1 MAFVLVFV
9 AGNPSRPLTAF
20 HLAEAEHLLDDD
32 KIAFELKPRWLH
44 IHKAAELEIS
54 GKPTPA
60 QLADLKAVLAID
72 EIDVFV
78 VPQENR
84 RKKLLIADMDAT
96 IVTTETL
103 DELAE
108 FAGLKEK
115 ISAITAR
122 AMRGELDFAAALD
135 ERVGLLKG
143 LPLSALEKTLAA
155 TRLTPGA
162 DTLLRVMR
170 HHGATT
176 VLVSGGFTYFTDA
189 IAHKVGFQFNH
200 GNTLGIEGAALSG
213 KVLPPLLDK
222 NAKLTYLNEYR
233 EKLGIASTDIM
244 AIGDG
249 ANDLPMLLEAGLG
262 LGVYPKPVV
271 AEALDNGIVYSD
283 LTSALY
289 IQGYTGVDI
298 DAAPHLKVS

>member
-9 AGNPSRPLTAF
+9 AGNPDRPLTAF

-32 KIAFELKPRWLH
+32 RIAFELKPRWLH
-44 IHKAAELEIS
+44 IHKAAELDIS

-72 EIDVFV
+72 EIDLFV

-108 FAGLKEK
+108 HAGLKEK

-143 LPLSALEKTLAA
+143 LPLKALEETLAQ
-155 TRLTPGA
+155 TVLTPGA
-162 DTLLRVMR
+162 KTLLRMMR
-170 HHGATT
+170 HHGATC

-189 IAHKVGFQFNH
+189 IARQVGFNFNH
-200 GNTLGIEGAALSG
+200 GNTLGIEGDALSG

-222 NAKLTYLNEYR
+222 NAKLSYLNEYK
-233 EKLGIASTDIM
+233 EKLGLNEEDIM

-249 ANDLPMLLEAGLG
+249 ANDLPMLLAAGLG
-262 LGVYPKPVV
+262 LGVYPKPLV
-271 AEALDNGIVYSD
+271 AQSLDNGIVYSD

>member
-9 AGNPSRPLTAF
+9 AGNPARPLTPF

-32 KIAFELKPRWLH
+32 KIAFDLKPRWLH
-44 IHKAAELEIS
+44 IHKAAELDIA
-54 GKPTPA
+54 GKPTPG
-60 QLADLKAVLAID
+60 QLRDLKTVLAID
-72 EIDVFV
+72 GVDVFV
-78 VPQENR
+78 VPQANR

-143 LPLSALEKTLAA
+143 LSLGALEQTLAA
-155 TRLTPGA
+155 TDLTPGA
-162 DTLLRVMR
+162 ETLLRVMR
-170 HHGATT
+170 HHGATA

-189 IAHKVGFQFNH
+189 VARKVGFHFNH
-200 GNTLGIEGAALSG
+200 GNTLGIEGDALNG
-213 KVLPPLLDK
+213 TVIPPLLDK
-222 NAKLTYLNEYR
+222 DAKLTYLKEYR
-233 EKLGIASTDIM
+233 DRLGLASADIM

-262 LGVYPKPVV
+262 LGVYPKPLV
-271 AEALDNGIVYSD
+271 ADSLDNGVVYSD

-289 IQGYTGVDI
+289 IQGYTSAEI
-298 DAAPHLKVS
+298 DAAPLYLP